1 MGKKTALQAAM
12 SGEKP
17 VSQLSENQA
26 KSALG
31 DALSKIA
38 SRDRQVAVSK
48 ETMAN
53 TANAVV
59 NVIETNGALFLSSM
73 AEGYFGEDKL
83 KVGSVD
89 VRAPLGIGLQGYGL
103 YQMITGKKGGE
114 HALALG
120 NGVTGSWLSSVG
132 RNAGQ
137 MLKQK
142 ASGVQATA
150 QVLPAGPTMQGNYQ
164 PQLLPPPQ
172 VIPHPAMAGHREVL
186 LTPQGHDEP
195 ASPNRFL
202 RAHEG

>member
-59 NVIETNGALFLSSM
+59 NVI
-73 AEGYFGEDKL
+73 
-83 KVGSVD
+83 
-89 VRAPLGIGLQGYGL
+89 
-103 YQMITGKKGGE
+103 
-114 HALALG
+114 
-120 NGVTGSWLSSVG
+120 
-132 RNAGQ
+132 
-137 MLKQK
+137 
-142 ASGVQATA
+142 
-150 QVLPAGPTMQGNYQ
+150 
-164 PQLLPPPQ
+164 
-172 VIPHPAMAGHREVL
+172 
-186 LTPQGHDEP
+186 
-195 ASPNRFL
+195 
-202 RAHEG
+202 